1 MSLRKKLVIMS
12 LAAVVAGVL
21 ALAFVSYFST
31 SRILKNEVNNN
42 YRTSAGKYAE
52 KLDSWVA
59 GHGAIIDT
67 LAAAMATDR
76 APELDNQAL
85 HLYLENVF
93 RELNK
98 DGVLYDIYFTNLDN
112 VMVCASDY
120 ISDGT
125 VDFVHDREWFVEA
138 ASTGEL
144 FYSTP
149 YMDADSGLPVITI
162 SKAVVLDGELVGV
175 LCEDVFVDTLVDV
188 INNAEVEENSYAFL
202 IDSKQAMVVHPNEA
216 YGFDDEPYGVMD
228 IQGAP
233 YGELMK
239 QIADSKTEV
248 CEIEDYDGATR
259 LISYAE
265 IPSMHWYVGIAI
277 DKSLIKKTVRG
288 MLPGFAVGALI
299 AAVIGIALA
308 TFVGSRILKN
318 IYKLANTV
326 AEGDISRD
334 IDVTSNDEI
343 GTLSHD
349 FNSMM
354 CRLRDVVKG
363 VSDTADGINSSSAEL
378 RNRLKDI
385 NEGASRTSD
394 TMHAVGAAMEQQ
406 HDAVDSG
413 RGSLLEFKEKTMAF
427 GEKFQSMNDTVDEL
441 TNNIL
446 DNEATINKMKENT
459 DLSTDN
465 MNELHSR
472 ILELHSN
479 SDRIADIVTTINSI
493 ASQTNLLA
501 LNASIEAARAGEAG
515 KGFAVVADEIRKLSE
530 QTKES
535 IEGITGITDDI
546 QSQMKD
552 IAVFVEESN
561 QLFRENRDNTEQAQQ
576 FFGFL
581 SDSLNDIYQTTE
593 SLVEELYE
601 VVEAEEKIEEA
612 FESIKTNTDECMNMV
627 GETSAISDNQMEQL
641 KLIVS
646 ETETVHD
653 MADVLHEQAKVFSV

>member
-1 MSLRKKLVIMS
+1 MSLRKKLIMMS
-12 LAAVVAGVL
+12 LAVVVAGAL
-21 ALAFVSYFST
+21 ALSFISYFSA
-31 SRILKNEVNNN
+31 SRIVKGEVTEN
-42 YRTSAGKYAE
+42 YRTSAERYAE
-52 KLDSWVA
+52 KLDSWVSS
-59 GHGAIIDT
+59 HGAIINA
-67 LAAAMATDR
+67 LASSMAADR
-76 APELDNQAL
+76 APELDDQEL
-85 HLYLENVF
+85 HMYLENVF
-93 RELNK
+93 NALNK
-98 DGVLYDIYFTNLDN
+98 DGVIYDIYFTNMDN
-112 VMVCASDY
+112 IMVCASDY
-120 ISDGT
+120 ISDGS

-138 ASTGEL
+138 VSTGEL

-188 INNAEVEENSYAFL
+188 VNNAEVEKNSYAFL

-216 YGFDDEPYGVMD
+216 YSFDDEPYGVMD

-233 YGELMK
+233 YGKLMK
-239 QIADSKTEV
+239 QIADGKTET
-248 CEIEDYDGATR
+248 CEIRDYDGKTR

-265 IPSMHWYVGIAI
+265 IPCMHWYVGMAI
-277 DKSLIKKTVRG
+277 EKSLIGKSVRA
-288 MLPGFAVGALI
+288 LVPGFVVGSLI
-299 AAVIGIALA
+299 AALIGIAIA
-308 TFVGSRILKN
+308 FFVGSHMLDS

-334 IDVTSNDEI
+334 IEVTSNDEI

-349 FNSMM
+349 FNNMM

-363 VSDTADGINSSSAEL
+363 VSNTASRLNNTSSEL
-378 RNRLKDI
+378 RDRLEEV
-385 NEGASRTSD
+385 NEGAVRTSD
-394 TMHAVGAAMEQQ
+394 TMHAVSEAMEQQ
-406 HDAVDSG
+406 QGAVDLG
-413 RGSLLEFKEKTMAF
+413 RSSLLEFKEKTMAF

-446 DNEATINKMKENT
+446 DNETTINKMKDNT
-459 DLSTDN
+459 DVSADN
-465 MNELHSR
+465 MIELHSR
-472 ILELHSN
+472 ILELHRN
-479 SDRIADIVTTINSI
+479 SDRISDIVTTINSI

-552 IAVFVEESN
+552 IATFVEESN
-561 QLFRENRDNTEQAQQ
+561 QLFKENRDNTEQAQQ
-576 FFGFL
+576 FFEFL
-581 SDSLNDIYQTTE
+581 SDSLNGIYETTE

-601 VVEAEEKIEEA
+601 VVEAEEKIEGA
-612 FESIKTNTDECMNMV
+612 FENIKTNTDECMNMV
-627 GETSAISDNQMEQL
+627 GETSMVSDNQMEQL
-641 KLIVS
+641 NLIVN
-646 ETETVHD
+646 ETETVRD
-653 MADVLHEQAKVFSV
+653 MADALHDQAKVFSV